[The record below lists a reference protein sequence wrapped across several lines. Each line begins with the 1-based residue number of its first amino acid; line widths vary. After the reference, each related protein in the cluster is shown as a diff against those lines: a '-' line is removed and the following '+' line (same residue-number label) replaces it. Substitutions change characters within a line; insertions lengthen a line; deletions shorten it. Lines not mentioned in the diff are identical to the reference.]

1 MKNSMWIS
9 LIVGGIIFTNI
20 MAIGGTIYVDGIKT
34 DAKLLFYRLNKRSKL
49 IRLITHSSP
58 FHSNFSGIIGEHLKS
73 GSMNTF
79 ESIPKAAMNAAG
91 ASLGGVNRCL

>member
-1 MKNSMWIS
+1 M
-9 LIVGGIIFTNI
+9 
-20 MAIGGTIYVDGIKT
+20 GTIDSYCGGFHCYT
-34 DAKLLFYRLNKRSKL
+34 
-49 IRLITHSSP
+49 THSSP